1 MKRLLTLTAAVA
13 LTVAAGFLIY
23 PLLAP
28 SPAPAPAAQPAP
40 QPVAA
45 APAPT
50 ATTDPT
56 SHFMAVI
63 ADTPANAFYVAL
75 RTHYPS
81 EAQTLLTADAPTS
94 AQAFERITTLASDL
108 SKILAENLKSAPDDT
123 LQALLAARANT
134 ISAFEDAPMVCNRV
148 IVSGG
153 PFALSA
159 DEAAR
164 VANIGAN
171 IDVLFRALAEG
182 GQSEA
187 AGLNPTGTDLARLS
201 AAFTAAGGAPE
212 DWALVM
218 KPQGDDPRLCGA
230 MLTFLRV
237 LAEAEFEGAPVLRA
251 AISVALHSG

>member
-1 MKRLLTLTAAVA
+1 MNRRLIPAAAVS

-28 SPAPAPAAQPAP
+28 TPASPPAP
-40 QPVAA
+40 QPQA
-45 APAPT
+45 T
-50 ATTDPT
+50 ATAATQDPT

-75 RTHYPS
+75 RTHDPS

-94 AQAFERITTLASDL
+94 AQAFERVTMLGSDL
-108 SKILAENLKSAPDDT
+108 SKILAKNLKSAPDDT
-123 LQALLAARANT
+123 LQALLAAQADT
-134 ISAFEDAPMVCNRV
+134 ISAFADAPMVCNRV

-164 VANIGAN
+164 VENIGAN
-171 IDVLFRALAEG
+171 VDVLFRALAEG

-201 AAFTAAGGAPE
+201 AAFNAAGGAPE
-212 DWALVM
+212 DWARVM

-237 LAEAEFEGAPVLRA
+237 LAEAEFEGAAVLRA

>member
-1 MKRLLTLTAAVA
+1 MKRLLIPAAAVA

-28 SPAPAPAAQPAP
+28 TPASPPAP
-40 QPVAA
+40 QPLAVAT
-45 APAPT
+45 APA
-50 ATTDPT
+50 ATQDPT
-56 SHFMAVI
+56 SDFMAVI

-94 AQAFERITTLASDL
+94 AQAFERVTTLGSDL
-108 SKILAENLKSAPDDT
+108 SKILAKNLKSAPDET
-123 LQALLAARANT
+123 LQALLAARADT
-134 ISAFEDAPMVCNRV
+134 ISAFADVPMVCNRV

-164 VANIGAN
+164 VENISANV
-171 IDVLFRALAEG
+171 DVLFRALAEG

-187 AGLNPTGTDLARLS
+187 AGLNNPTGTDLARLS

-212 DWALVM
+212 DWARVM

-230 MLTFLRV
+230 MLTFLTV